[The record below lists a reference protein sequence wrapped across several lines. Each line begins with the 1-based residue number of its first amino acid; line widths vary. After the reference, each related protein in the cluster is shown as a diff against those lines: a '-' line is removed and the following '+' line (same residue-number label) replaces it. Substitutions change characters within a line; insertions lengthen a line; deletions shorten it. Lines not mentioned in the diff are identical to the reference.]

1 LTGSLQVCYGK
12 TKGVLL
18 PVFTEIFYSG
28 KEGIMNLSR
37 FSCEGKVALIT
48 GGSRGIG
55 RASALALAEAGAH
68 VVVSSRKIADLEPV
82 AEEIRSR
89 GVKGLAIAAHNAKAE
104 ECRALVDRVVQE
116 FGRIDILLNNAGT
129 NPYYGPLMDQD
140 EKTYDITMNVNLK
153 GLFIMSQLAARLM
166 RAQGGG
172 CILNTA
178 SIGGLRAGDLG
189 IYCVTKAAVIMLT
202 QVMAKEFGQF
212 NIRVN
217 ALAPG
222 IIKTRLSE
230 ALWKDPAVNEK
241 ALATIPLM
249 RLGEP
254 EEVAGAVVF
263 LASEAGSYI
272 TGETLVID
280 GGRVHQGPAHLIQK

>member
-1 LTGSLQVCYGK
+1 
-12 TKGVLL
+12 
-18 PVFTEIFYSG
+18 
-28 KEGIMNLSR
+28 MNLSM

-55 RASALALAEAGAH
+55 RASALALADAGAN

-82 AEEIRSR
+82 AEEIKAR
-89 GVKGLAIAAHNAKAE
+89 GVKSMAIAAHNAKME
-104 ECRALVDRVVQE
+104 DSRMLIERVHKE

-129 NPYYGPLMDQD
+129 NPYYGPLMNQD

-153 GLFIMSQLAARLM
+153 GIFFLSQLTAKIM
-166 RAQGGG
+166 KEQGGG
-172 CILNTA
+172 SIINTS
-178 SIGGLRAGDLG
+178 SIGGLRAGDIG
-189 IYCVTKAAVIMLT
+189 TYSVSKAAVIMLT
-202 QVMAKEFGQF
+202 QVMAKEWGQF

-217 ALAPG
+217 TIAPG

-230 ALWKDPAVNEK
+230 ALWKDPAVNER
-241 ALATIPLM
+241 AISQIALM

-263 LASEAGSYI
+263 LASAAGRYI
-272 TGETLVID
+272 TGTTIVID
-280 GGRVHQGPAHLIQK
+280 GGRLQGEPAHLEKK